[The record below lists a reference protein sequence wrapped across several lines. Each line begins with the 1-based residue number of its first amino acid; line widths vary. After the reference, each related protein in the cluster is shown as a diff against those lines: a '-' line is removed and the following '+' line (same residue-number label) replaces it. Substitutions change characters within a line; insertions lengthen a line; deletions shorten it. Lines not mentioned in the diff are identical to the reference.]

1 MEFVIDLEVNA
12 NVPLFRK
19 ISNALR
25 KAILEGRLQAG
36 QPAPSIRDLA
46 SSLEISRTTVLKAY
60 DDLQSQGYFE
70 AISGMGTFV
79 SKKSAEFINMAPEKE
94 RPAAR
99 AKVQPC
105 VQFTQ
110 LGRRLLAQSSA
121 QPSQTFSVSRESIA
135 IDLLPISIWKRI
147 LMAQYHVDVL
157 SDLEEDC
164 DPLGYYP
171 LRKSIAGYVS
181 RARAIKCK
189 PEQIVVFSEAEHAV
203 DAICRLMLEAN
214 DTVVV
219 EDPGDMSARA
229 IMHAHGAE
237 VVPVKVD
244 DSGISVS
251 LLSELEQKVKMA
263 FVSPSNQKPS
273 GGQMTLAR
281 RHQLLQWA
289 QRSGALIVED
299 DTGSEFRFGTSPEP
313 AIQAL
318 AQSDTVIY
326 LKGFG
331 ALLSPMAKMAF
342 LIIPECMIAAMTAV
356 KDQLQR
362 QCSLL
367 DQVVMT
373 EFIDEGHLERY
384 IRRTSSMYKSRRQ
397 AMIFSV
403 TRFVGPRA
411 KVSRVANGTFVRLQI
426 ESSLSDDFLLQLAQE
441 AKLKMSST
449 SAFYSGEAK
458 KGEFILHFAPL
469 DEETIESRVRRF
481 AFSIDEH
488 EKKEEQASRLLPLR
502 PDTQVAAIV
511 QPFGIAA
518 GT

>member
-1 MEFVIDLEVNA
+1 MEFVIDLESNA

-46 SSLEISRTTVLKAY
+46 KSLEISRTTVLKAY

-79 SKKSAEFINMAPEKE
+79 SKKSAEFINMAPEQE
-94 RPAAR
+94 RPLQR

-110 LGRRLLAQSSA
+110 LGRRLLTQSVVQPISSSA
-121 QPSQTFSVSRESIA
+121 TRDSIA
-135 IDLLPISIWKRI
+135 IDLLPVSIWKRI
-147 LMAQYHVDVL
+147 LTAQYHVDVL

-189 PEQIVVFSEAEHAV
+189 PEQIVVFSEAEHAI
-203 DAICRLMLEAN
+203 DAICRLMLDAN

-219 EDPGDMSARA
+219 EDPGDMAARS

-237 VVPVKVD
+237 VLPIAVD
-244 DSGISVS
+244 ESGISVS
-251 LLSELEQKVKMA
+251 QLSGLEQKIKVA
-263 FVSPSNQKPS
+263 YVSPSNQKPS
-273 GGQMTLAR
+273 GGQMALGR

-289 QRSGALIVED
+289 QRTGALIVED
-299 DTGSEFRFGTSPEP
+299 DSGSEFRFGTTPEP

-326 LKGFG
+326 LKSFG
-331 ALLSPMAKMAF
+331 TLLSPMVKMAF
-342 LIIPECMIAAMTAV
+342 LIVPECMIAAMTAV
-356 KDQLQR
+356 KEQLQR

-373 EFIDEGHLERY
+373 EFIEEGHLERY

-397 AMIFSV
+397 AMIFSIS
-403 TRFVGPRA
+403 RFVGPRA

-426 ESSLSDDFLLQLAQE
+426 ESSLADEFLLQLAQE

-469 DEETIESRVRRF
+469 DEEAIESRVRRF
-481 AFSIDEH
+481 AFSIDQH
-488 EKKEEQASRLLPLR
+488 EKQEDQASRLLPLR
-502 PDTQVAAIV
+502 PETQVAAIV
-511 QPFGIAA
+511 HPFGIAA